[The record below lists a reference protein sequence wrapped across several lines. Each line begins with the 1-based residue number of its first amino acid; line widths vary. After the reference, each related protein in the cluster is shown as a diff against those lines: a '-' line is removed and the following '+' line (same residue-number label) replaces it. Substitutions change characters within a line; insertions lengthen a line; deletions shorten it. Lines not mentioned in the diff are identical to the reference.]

1 MASPQKENGHIEI
14 ANEIVE
20 ALMRIN
26 LSAYESRV
34 LWFVFR
40 KTYGWQKK
48 LDWIT
53 LSQFSKEIGLDR
65 RLIHRAIKRLSS
77 KKMIIIERDDGYKI
91 RYGFQ
96 KNYAKWKVSSKEMI
110 VINTDDRVSSKE
122 MIELS
127 SKQIPTKET
136 ITKETITKDKR
147 VFNNDSK
154 EMKLSTLLFKL
165 ILERNPN
172 HKKPD
177 LNSWAK
183 EIDKMIRIDKR
194 LPDEIEAVIR
204 WCQTDAGSGN
214 GKWGGW
220 QSVIL
225 SISKLREKYDTLYLK
240 MNSSKTNDRNY
251 NNRKAIYDFITEE
264 PSAG

>member
-1 MASPQKENGHIEI
+1 LANPQKENGHIEI

-26 LSAYESRV
+26 LSPYESRV
-34 LWFVFR
+34 LWFIFR

-48 LDWIT
+48 VDWIA

-65 RLIHRAIKRLSS
+65 RLVHRAIKSLSA
-77 KKMIIIERDDGYKI
+77 KQIIVISRDDGYRI

-96 KNYAKWKVSSKEMI
+96 KNYEKWKVSSKEMT
-110 VINTDDRVSSKE
+110 VISRDDRVSSIP
-122 MIELS
+122 MIDLS
-127 SKQIPTKET
+127 SVEIPTKET

-147 VFNNDSK
+147 VFNADSK
-154 EMKLSTLLFKL
+154 ELKLSTLLFNL

-177 LNSWAK
+177 LNSWAL

-194 LPDEIEAVIR
+194 LPSEIESVIQ
-204 WCQTDAGSGN
+204 WCQADAGIGTW
-214 GKWGGW
+214 KGW
-220 QSVIL
+220 QNNIL
-225 SISKLREKYDTLYLK
+225 STKTLREKYDKLFLK
-240 MNSSKTNDRNY
+240 MNQTGYRPEPVYKAKTL
-251 NNRKAIYDFITEE
+251 EE
-264 PSAG
+264 VMS